1 MVVRQAGRVES
12 MSNVR
17 GSLRAAAIKVD
28 ITPTDLS
35 GLTNLWRTPLEGV
48 HDPIYLR
55 ALVVENGIHI
65 AAIVAADLVEFG
77 DTQPLRQR
85 IENEIGIPASHIL
98 ITASHDH
105 NAPRA
110 GQVTPGATA
119 QVGGPAT
126 QSYTDFVYDK
136 LVEAVRQAKA
146 ALLPARVG
154 VGSGEV
160 DVNTNRDVYT
170 PQGWKLGTNPD
181 GPSDKTVWAIKFESL
196 AGEPIAILMNYAVH
210 SVVLGPQN
218 RLITGD
224 LAGAAERT
232 VEEFF
237 QDRLVALWTMGAAG
251 DQNPRFM
258 DGGTSL
264 NVGVPIDDYAMMEAQ
279 GRLVGAEVIRVASQ
293 IERMAEKVQISIEER
308 IVSCPAKLPENKH
321 SGMMVEQVDSIKIR
335 LAVILLNQIAITGV
349 SGEVVTNIYRHLR
362 RLSPFSSTLM
372 ITIANDRI
380 GYILDDAGYDTP
392 TFAAMATPL
401 QRGYAEAAIVNGL
414 VEMLDRC

>member
-1 MVVRQAGRVES
+1 MRI
-12 MSNVR
+12 VR
-17 GSLRAAAIKVD
+17 GPLRAAAIKMD
-28 ITPTDLS
+28 ITPDDLS
-35 GLTNLWRTPLEGV
+35 GLTNLWGTPLEGV
-48 HDPIYLR
+48 HDPIFLR
-55 ALVVENGIHI
+55 VLVVENGIQI

-105 NAPRA
+105 SAPRA

-126 QSYTDFVYDK
+126 LSYTDFVYDK

-146 ALLPARVG
+146 ALQPARVG

-181 GPSDKTVWAIKFESL
+181 GPSDKTVWVIKFESL

-210 SVVLGPQN
+210 SVAIGPQN

-224 LAGAAERT
+224 MAGAAERT

-237 QDRLVALWTMGAAG
+237 QNKSVALWTMGAAG

-264 NVGVPIDDYAMMEAQ
+264 NVGVPIDPYAMMEAQ
-279 GRLVGAEVIRVASQ
+279 GRLVGGEVIRVANQ

-308 IVSCPAKLPENKH
+308 IVFCPAKVPENQH
-321 SGMMVEQVDSIKIR
+321 SGMMVEHVDSIKIR
-335 LAVILLNQIAITGV
+335 LAVILLNHIAITGV
-349 SGEVVTNIYRHLR
+349 SGEVVTNIYQHLR
-362 RLSPFSSTLM
+362 RLSPFTDTLM

-401 QRGYAEAAIVNGL
+401 QRGHAEAAIVNGL
-414 VEMLDRC
+414 VEMLENNL

>member
-1 MVVRQAGRVES
+1 M
-12 MSNVR
+12 
-17 GSLRAAAIKVD
+17 
-28 ITPTDLS
+28 
-35 GLTNLWRTPLEGV
+35 EGV

-55 ALVVENGIHI
+55 VLVVENGIQI

-105 NAPRA
+105 SAPRA

-126 QSYTDFVYDK
+126 LSYTDFVYDK

-146 ALLPARVG
+146 ALQPARVG

-181 GPSDKTVWAIKFESL
+181 GPSDKTVWVIKFESL

-210 SVVLGPQN
+210 SVAIGPQN

-237 QDRLVALWTMGAAG
+237 QNKSVALWTMGAAG

-264 NVGVPIDDYAMMEAQ
+264 NVGVPIDPYAMMEAQ
-279 GRLVGAEVIRVASQ
+279 GRLVGGEVIRVASQ

-308 IVSCPAKLPENKH
+308 IVSCPAKVAGKPGL
-321 SGMMVEQVDSIKIR
+321 
-335 LAVILLNQIAITGV
+335 
-349 SGEVVTNIYRHLR
+349 RHE
-362 RLSPFSSTLM
+362 
-372 ITIANDRI
+372 
-380 GYILDDAGYDTP
+380 G
-392 TFAAMATPL
+392 
-401 QRGYAEAAIVNGL
+401 
-414 VEMLDRC
+414 